1 MSRAYLEAELVVRRR
16 DVQRELWRTLGV
28 PSKWAH
34 RRADAL
40 IDRLDRLNYLDAE
53 LAREQEAA

>member
-1 MSRAYLEAELVVRRR
+1 MTRVYLEAELVVRRR
-16 DVQRELWRTLGV
+16 HAQRELSAVLGG
-28 PSKWAH
+28 PSRWHH